1 MLTRKIA
8 VLLSGLFII
17 FSLISSDAFVFAQ
30 GQSGPSGKIVETM
43 DSGGYTYVLL
53 EKDDVKTWAAIPQ
66 TKVVVGETLTIK
78 PGMVMPSFTSKTLN
92 RTFSN
97 IIFSGGAVK

>member
-1 MLTRKIA
+1 MLTKKMA
-8 VLLSGLFII
+8 VLFSGLFLV
-17 FSLISSDAFVFAQ
+17 FLLISSNALAFGQ
-30 GQSGPSGKIVETM
+30 GQGGPSGKVLETM
-43 DSGGYTYVLL
+43 DSSGYTYVLL

-66 TKVVVGETLTIK
+66 TKVAVGETLTVQ

-97 IIFSGGAVK
+97 IIFSGGVVR